1 MASHLS
7 GDTTTATAIANGRTK
22 AAPNNPGDLA
32 PSTWQNTALS
42 NPTQGSGSN
51 IAQTNFRSSQ
61 RRAAGRRSAD
71 PRSQKPAAHVAPAI
85 TELELSGRLE
95 RHPGGLLA
103 RIHNH

>member
-1 MASHLS
+1 MAKHRPIKP
-7 GDTTTATAIANGRTK
+7 DARIWFNF
-22 AAPNNPGDLA
+22 AP
-32 PSTWQNTALS
+32 
-42 NPTQGSGSN
+42 
-51 IAQTNFRSSQ
+51 TNFRPSQ